1 MIFFLFYSPL
11 VLSSQLE
18 GATIELLGK
27 TPRDDA
33 YSQFTSKLITV
44 EDENVI
50 SYQDPHR
57 VLIGNR
63 KWIKGKNFID
73 IPQDVEDKMTS
84 QEKLG
89 HTALLA
95 AIDGKIFLSSEV
107 FFDPSHP
114 AILLQL

>member
-1 MIFFLFYSPL
+1 M
-11 VLSSQLE
+11 E

-27 TPRDDA
+27 TPRDAA
-33 YSQFTSKLITV
+33 YSQFTSNSPLITV

-50 SYQDPHR
+50 SYQDHR

-95 AIDGKIFLSSEV
+95 AIDGKIFVKALT
-107 FFDPSHP
+107 FFRTLTAAS
-114 AILLQL
+114 